1 MGQQLTANLMRS
13 EGFTEMPKIRE
24 RKSDKGKGRTKCTR
38 VHGWKCDT
46 GKFPNSAVSP
56 FLSLTNSL
64 LSARRYASSG
74 TSHDPVS
81 SICLSV
87 CLSVCVC
94 LSQVGVLSKRMNESS
109 WLLAWELPIIYPT
122 NFLKENSGISKN
134 KGTSL
139 WNFVPNSSLRKVC
152 FGTSIVKN
160 VLST

>member
-13 EGFTEMPKIRE
+13 EGFTETPKIRE
-24 RKSDKGKGRTKCTR
+24 RKSDKEKGRTKCTR

-81 SICLSV
+81 SVCLSEEFGTKFQREVPLFLEIPCLSV
-87 CLSVCVC
+87 CLC
-94 LSQVGVLSKRMNESS
+94 LSVTSRSSVETDERIELVFGMGASFHLSYKFPKR
-109 WLLAWELPIIYPT
+109 
-122 NFLKENSGISKN
+122 K
-134 KGTSL
+134 
-139 WNFVPNSSLRKVC
+139 
-152 FGTSIVKN
+152 FGY
-160 VLST
+160 L